1 MWTSPRP
8 TGPFPVW
15 KLYKLLYFSVDLWYN
30 KHMKKTDNF
39 QTSNAEMVTI
49 SRAEY
54 EKLQAQSK
62 RISELE
68 SRVDVLME
76 ALRLSR
82 HKQFGASSEK
92 SEETLMEQLSFL
104 FNEAEA
110 FSAAEKEEAENITVV
125 AAHKRHKKHEYTLD
139 SIPGDIPTER
149 IEHRLED
156 EDLVCP
162 QCGDTMTEIGTEVVN
177 KLKIVPA
184 QIIVEQHVYYSYA
197 CKSCAETADEGCET
211 PIAKAPHEKSIIPG
225 SFATPEAIAHIMTQK
240 FVMGSP
246 LYRQEQ
252 ELNRQGIS
260 LSRQTMSNWI
270 LRATEDYLKPV
281 YKQLY
286 KELLNRDVLHADETT
301 LQVLHE
307 PGKKPQADSYM
318 WLYRTSGD
326 TDKPIVL
333 YEYQPGRGGKHPK
346 AFLTGD
352 KGYIH
357 TDGYAVYHDLGDD
370 ITVVGCWAHAR
381 RKFDEAI
388 KSLSKSKAKGSSAYQ
403 GLAYCDLLFAIEK
416 GLAEKNA
423 TAEERYKERLEQAKP
438 VLDAMFAWANSRTA
452 APKSALGKALHYL
465 KEQCP
470 YLTNYLK
477 DGRLELSNNRAE
489 RSIKPFVID
498 RKNFLFANTP
508 KGATGSAVMFSLI
521 QTAIENGLEPYK
533 YLTWLMKKAKSADL
547 TDEQTTQTLLPWNAP
562 AECRITARKA

>member
-1 MWTSPRP
+1 
-8 TGPFPVW
+8 
-15 KLYKLLYFSVDLWYN
+15 
-30 KHMKKTDNF
+30 MKKTDTF
-39 QTSNAEMVTI
+39 QTSNAEMVII
-49 SRAEY
+49 SHAEY

-62 RISELE
+62 RVSELE

-76 ALRLSR
+76 ALRLAQ
-82 HKQFGASSEK
+82 HKRFGASSEK

-104 FNEAEA
+104 FNEAEV
-110 FSAAEKEEAENITVV
+110 FAAVKEEEDTTVV

-139 SIPGDIPTER
+139 SIPEDLPRER
-149 IEHRLED
+149 IEHRLEG
-156 EDLVCP
+156 EDLVCS

-211 PIAKAPHEKSIIPG
+211 PIAKAPREKCVIPG
-225 SFATPEAIAHIMTQK
+225 SFATPETIAHIMAQK

-270 LRATEDYLKPV
+270 LRTSETYLVPV
-281 YKQLY
+281 YEQLHR
-286 KELLNRDVLHADETT
+286 ELLTRDVLHADETT

-307 PGKKPQADSYM
+307 PGKKPQSESYM

-333 YEYQPGRGGKHPK
+333 YEYQPGRGAKHPK
-346 AFLTGD
+346 EFLSGF
-352 KGYIH
+352 KGYLH
-357 TDGYAVYHDLGDD
+357 TDGYAGYHDLGEDV
-370 ITVVGCWAHAR
+370 TLVGCWAHAR
-381 RKFDEAI
+381 RKFDEAM
-388 KSLSKSKAKGSSAYQ
+388 KSLPKGKAKGSSAYQ
-403 GLAYCDLLFAIEK
+403 GLAFCDLLFAIEK

-423 TAEERYKERLEQAKP
+423 TTEYRYKERLEQAKP
-438 VLDAMFAWANSRTA
+438 VLDAMFAWANSRAA
-452 APKSALGKALHYL
+452 APKSALGTALTYL
-465 KEQCP
+465 KNQWP
-470 YLTNYLK
+470 YLTSYLE

-521 QTAIENGLEPYK
+521 QTAIENRLEPYK
-533 YLTWLMKKAKSADL
+533 YLTWLMKTAKDADL
-547 TDEQTTQTLLPWNAP
+547 SQEDMIQSLLPWNAP
-562 AECRITARKA
+562 AECHTK